1 VGKKS
6 AVEIWVVT
14 FWRWDYKLTN
24 KTETEISA
32 KNSKIL
38 ADNIKR
44 TYRFSVELQ
53 FTKQIILFAWLYE

>member
-14 FWRWDYKLTN
+14 FWERDYKLTN